1 MVLKSCCEVGL
12 PMLIVCPSCAASY
25 DVTPARLQSSG
36 PERCTRCGEHCRTE
50 QALLTPV
57 GIDVDYG
64 GGGTHWP
71 PLRWLSVNWCE
82 LGFGGVATSG
92 EEYDGLAVLSEQG
105 NIAGH
110 IAIRFVDHRGIV
122 AEMR

>member
-1 MVLKSCCEVGL
+1 MVLKSCCEVES

-36 PERCTRCGEHCRTE
+36 RERCTRCGALCRAG
-50 QALLTPV
+50 QALLAPAD
-57 GIDVDYG
+57 IDVDYG
-64 GGGTHWP
+64 AGGTHEP
-71 PLRWLSVNWCE
+71 RLRGLPVNWCG
-82 LGFGGVATSG
+82 LASGGVATG
-92 EEYDGLAVLSEQG
+92 REEHNGVPVLAEQG